1 MFYKYLFLK
10 LQGSDIIRDG
20 SRNLLWGP
28 AIAQTYSNITLGSS
42 LTANGKNSSW
52 VSPSGDFAFGFQQIG
67 TGGYL
72 LAIWFNNIPEKTIV
86 WSANGDSLAQEG
98 SKIELKTDGSFV
110 LSDPKGQQMWD
121 PSLLG
126 TRVAYAAM
134 LDNGNFVLASN
145 SSSLILWQSF
155 DHPTDTILP
164 TQVMNQGTTLN
175 AHYTETNYSRGRFMF
190 TLQNDGNLVLYTTKF
205 PLDSVNFAYTASMT
219 IGTGFQVIFNQSG
232 SIYLTA
238 RNGTVIYS
246 VSSSSVTASQFY
258 QRAILEHDGVLRQYV
273 YPKSATLAGRWPM
286 EWSVLSF
293 IPSNICLRIT
303 QETGGGACGFN
314 SYCIIGSDQRPRCQ
328 CPSGY
333 TFLDPNDEMS
343 GCKPNFVEQNC
354 DEELRETD
362 RFSFVDMPN
371 TDWPLSDYEYY
382 QPVTEDW
389 CRDVCL
395 NDCFCAVA
403 IFRDGN
409 CWKKK
414 NPLSNGRID
423 PSVGGKAL
431 VKIRKDNSTD
441 NFSFSGPKK
450 KDQTTLI
457 ITGIVLLGSS
467 VFLNLVLL
475 LSTFLVR
482 FSNRKRNTLEPFLV
496 MPGMNL
502 LSFSYMEL
510 EKATNGFKEELG
522 RGAFATVYKGVLNY
536 EDPNVVAVKRLDR
549 MVREGEKEFEAEVRA
564 IGRTNHKNLV
574 QLIGYCKEGEHRILV
589 YEFMS
594 NGSLATFLF
603 ENPRPS
609 WYQRMKVAFGTAR
622 GLYYLHEECSSLIIH
637 CDIKPQ
643 NVLLD
648 DLFTARISDFGLAKL
663 LKTNQTRTTTAIRG
677 TKGYVAPEWFKNL
690 PITAKVDVYSFG
702 ILLLEVIFCRKSLEL
717 EAACENEV
725 ILADWAYD
733 CYKEGKL
740 SLSFENDEEALCDMN
755 RVEKFVMIAI
765 WCIQEDP
772 SLRPTMKKVTQMLEG
787 AVEVSAPP
795 DPSSFISS
803 I

>member
-1 MFYKYLFLK
+1 MEAPIRGKRDQIWNGDAERKQHWTTAAAAAFACSQAYHGNNLCVVIRAKLRFEMFYKFLFLK
-10 LQGSDIIRDG
+10 FQGSDIIRDG
-20 SRNLLWGP
+20 SRNLLWRL

-72 LAIWFNNIPEKTIV
+72 LAIWFNNIPGKTIV

-126 TRVAYAAM
+126 TSVAYAAM
-134 LDNGNFVLASN
+134 LDNGNFVLERNN
-145 SSSLILWQSF
+145 SSLTLWQSF

-175 AHYTETNYSRGRFMF
+175 AHFTETNYSRGRFVF

-219 IGTGFQVIFNQSG
+219 IGTGFQVIFNQSWLYIPHCKERNCHLF
-232 SIYLTA
+232 SI
-238 RNGTVIYS
+238 
-246 VSSSSVTASQFY
+246 F
-258 QRAILEHDGVLRQYV
+258 
-273 YPKSATLAGRWPM
+273 KFGRWPM

-328 CPSGY
+328 CPS
-333 TFLDPNDEMS
+333 
-343 GCKPNFVEQNC
+343 
-354 DEELRETD
+354 
-362 RFSFVDMPN
+362 
-371 TDWPLSDYEYY
+371 DWPLSDYEYY

-395 NDCFCAVA
+395 HDCFCAVA
-403 IFRDGN
+403 IFRNGN

-431 VKIRKDNSTD
+431 K
-441 NFSFSGPKK
+441 
-450 KDQTTLI
+450 Q
-457 ITGIVLLGSS
+457 
-467 VFLNLVLL
+467 
-475 LSTFLVR
+475 
-482 FSNRKRNTLEPFLV
+482 
-496 MPGMNL
+496 
-502 LSFSYMEL
+502 
-510 EKATNGFKEELG
+510 
-522 RGAFATVYKGVLNY
+522 
-536 EDPNVVAVKRLDR
+536 
-549 MVREGEKEFEAEVRA
+549 
-564 IGRTNHKNLV
+564 
-574 QLIGYCKEGEHRILV
+574 Q
-589 YEFMS
+589 
-594 NGSLATFLF
+594 
-603 ENPRPS
+603 
-609 WYQRMKVAFGTAR
+609 
-622 GLYYLHEECSSLIIH
+622 
-637 CDIKPQ
+637 
-643 NVLLD
+643 
-648 DLFTARISDFGLAKL
+648 
-663 LKTNQTRTTTAIRG
+663 
-677 TKGYVAPEWFKNL
+677 
-690 PITAKVDVYSFG
+690 
-702 ILLLEVIFCRKSLEL
+702 
-717 EAACENEV
+717 CENEV